1 MKPNYAALI
10 KELPA
15 EAAKALQQLR
25 IINSKALGGVSVA
38 DNLFAE
44 FVELPFVHGEPIQ
57 RPSPLRGRSIPKG
70 FEVIAAWDSNNNA
83 IPFPT
88 SEFDENFEDSGEW
101 RLTFYAPAPS
111 GVCSIYRSA
120 ADDTANSSAEVIPF
134 DTEDIAMGDLAYDST
149 VTGIRCSRAGIIR
162 AGYALGWAASAAGF
176 RLSYIRKNASTTTIY
191 GTQTSVGSATAS
203 PGFSGSALIA
213 VAANDYLQLIGFQ
226 TSGAALAVD
235 VSNNR
240 ARLDAHYVAPPIGYS
255 GTVLGIMWGG

>member
-70 FEVIAAWDSNNNA
+70 FEVIAAWDADNNA
-83 IPFPT
+83 IDFPT
-88 SEFDENFEDSGEW
+88 QKFDENFDGSGEYQ
-101 RLTFYAPAPS
+101 LTFRAQPPEGSISLIRSTAQPIANNTNSYVSWSSSVYQGGALSFATDTVTCAKA
-111 GVCSIYRSA
+111 GVVSVQWAS
-120 ADDTANSSAEVIPF
+120 VF
-134 DTEDIAMGDLAYDST
+134 DTK
-149 VTGIRCSRAGIIR
+149 AGGR
-162 AGYALGWAASAAGF
+162 RQWSLEQNGGTAFYADE
-176 RLSYIRKNASTTTIY
+176 IETI
-191 GTQTSVGSATAS
+191 V
-203 PGFSGSALIA
+203 
-213 VAANDYLQLIGFQ
+213 NDYGAG
-226 TSGAALAVD
+226 SGAADVLVAAGDTLKLFVFQTCTATTATDLLA
-235 VSNNR
+235 NR
-240 ARLDAHYVAPPIGYS
+240 TRMQARYVAPPIGYS